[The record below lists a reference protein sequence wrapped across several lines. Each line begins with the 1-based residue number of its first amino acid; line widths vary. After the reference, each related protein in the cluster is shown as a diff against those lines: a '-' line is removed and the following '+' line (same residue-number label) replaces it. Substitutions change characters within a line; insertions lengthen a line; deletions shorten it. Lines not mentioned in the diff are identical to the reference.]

1 MRWTDTHAQHPNQ
14 GLTELFRIVCAVRHP
29 SQQRGEGASCC
40 AKRER
45 GGCVNFANATA
56 TRGAVEPNLRPAVYR
71 RMVAIID
78 PQMRE
83 TALTRFRD
91 EYRRVKA
98 RLAARPAA
106 PPNELRGLRI
116 RLRIFLDEHRLA
128 LARDEAAAV
137 RALIDEVDHIIAG
150 L

>member
-1 MRWTDTHAQHPNQ
+1 
-14 GLTELFRIVCAVRHP
+14 
-29 SQQRGEGASCC
+29 
-40 AKRER
+40 
-45 GGCVNFANATA
+45 
-56 TRGAVEPNLRPAVYR
+56 
-71 RMVAIID
+71 MVAIID

-98 RLAARPAA
+98 GLAARPAA
-106 PPNELRGLRI
+106 PPNQLRGLRI

>member
-1 MRWTDTHAQHPNQ
+1 
-14 GLTELFRIVCAVRHP
+14 
-29 SQQRGEGASCC
+29 
-40 AKRER
+40 
-45 GGCVNFANATA
+45 
-56 TRGAVEPNLRPAVYR
+56 
-71 RMVAIID
+71 MVAIID

-98 RLAARPAA
+98 GLATKPAA
-106 PPNELRGLRI
+106 PPNQLRGLRI